1 MLSYRQYG
9 QKGRNIMKKVQAM
22 VHSLNALDY
31 VTIISENYENGVNE
45 VIAEY
50 KGKRCTAIF
59 NPFSGYY
66 YVDDLYGVIEDS
78 D

>member
-1 MLSYRQYG
+1 
-9 QKGRNIMKKVQAM
+9 MKKVQAM
-22 VHSLNALDY
+22 VHSLNALDE
-31 VTIISENYENGVNE
+31 VTIISENYENGMNK

-50 KGKRCTAIF
+50 NGKRCTAIF

-66 YVDDLYGVIEDS
+66 YVDDVYGVIEDS